1 METFEKKILENGKPN
16 EKYIDLCDEDQSI
29 AGQKFACVSF
39 VSPEK
44 ILKKREV
51 YLFDQFIK
59 QWEFSKSMERYF
71 EFIHFISYKYNLT
84 VNDLIDD
91 FNDFVKEE
99 TTKLRKSGIDDD
111 YKNFMDKQ
119 EDKMN
124 EQFNR
129 EHAFQTSVRGLKI
142 RGVFPTQEEAEM
154 KCKALR
160 EKDPNHDIYVGPIGI
175 WIPWDPD
182 AYKTGR
188 VEFLEEELN
197 ALHKEKIKNEE
208 LAKKEFEER
217 IRETKKKAIREN
229 IEKAKKSGNVLT
241 QTLDEEGNLIGVKET
256 VNFEDREVADVES
269 TKLHNE
275 LFMQEV
281 IQREKDNEQNEVI
294 DDGSI
299 VVTTVDDT
307 PVDYTPVDDTPV
319 DDTPVDDTPVDDTP
333 VDDTPVDSN
342 L

>member
-1 METFEKKILENGKPN
+1 MSIYEKKFLDNGKKN
-16 EKYIDLCDEDQSI
+16 EKYIDLCDEDPTI
-29 AGQKFACVSF
+29 AGQKFACISF

-71 EFIHFISYKYNLT
+71 DFIHFISYKYSFD
-84 VNDLIDD
+84 VNNLIDD

-99 TTKLRKSGIDDD
+99 TAKLRKSGIEDD
-111 YKNFMDKQ
+111 YKNFIDKH

-129 EHAFQTSVRGLKI
+129 EHAFQTSVRGIKI
-142 RGVFPTQEEAEM
+142 RGVFSTQDEAEN
-154 KCKALR
+154 KCKSLR
-160 EKDPNHDIYVGPIGI
+160 ENDPNHDIYVGPVGI

-188 VEFLEEELN
+188 VEHMEEELN

-217 IRETKKKAIREN
+217 IRETKKKAIMEN

-241 QTLDEEGNLIGVKET
+241 QTMDEDGNLIGVKEK
-256 VNFEDREVADVES
+256 VNFEDREVTDVES
-269 TKLHNE
+269 TKLHND
-275 LFMQEV
+275 LFIKN
-281 IQREKDNEQNEVI
+281 IQKMDRENNKQD
-294 DDGSI
+294 
-299 VVTTVDDT
+299 
-307 PVDYTPVDDTPV
+307 
-319 DDTPVDDTPVDDTP
+319 
-333 VDDTPVDSN
+333 
-342 L
+342 